1 MDVFINK
8 FRKKFYGK
16 VNMALWGKQDTVYST
31 GTITTITDA
40 GVITG
45 NGTTWNSGNGVVP
58 GLVISMGAYGSG
70 VIKSVDST
78 TQVTLASASG
88 ITAGTTLTQAYNMS
102 EQPKYTVEDSNYA
115 ASEIYGVDETE
126 VGVAATTAYAV
137 THAGWVGMTTYI
149 DNHGNLRV
157 KHEVLVAGSSIT
169 ADADDDAKFA
179 E

>member
-1 MDVFINK
+1 M
-8 FRKKFYGK
+8 
-16 VNMALWGKQDTVYST
+16 
-31 GTITTITDA
+31 
-40 GVITG
+40 
-45 NGTTWNSGNGVVP
+45 VVRARV
-58 GLVISMGAYGSG
+58 L
-70 VIKSVDST
+70 
-78 TQVTLASASG
+78 TLASASG

-102 EQPKYTVEDSNYA
+102 EQPKYTVEDSNYS
-115 ASEIYGVDETE
+115 ASEIYGVDTTE